1 MRQQTKLSLD
11 KAPGRGV
18 WSVIWVHIAI
28 WYYDVIFKLIYG
40 QILSCRQC
48 CLPIWGLP
56 HLCVWE
62 QYQLRF
68 YDYITW
74 STFNSWGPQITL
86 TLLLDWH
93 QDNAAISNNPPDN
106 YLSYSQSTICWT
118 SWIALTLTHVL
129 ELYILA
135 LHVHLLASPGALI
148 AFPTYYRSS
157 STQSLLQITVVLK
170 NNIIIKAFLP
180 LL

>member
-1 MRQQTKLSLD
+1 MVSEVLFEY
-11 KAPGRGV
+11 
-18 WSVIWVHIAI
+18 IAI

-48 CLPIWGLP
+48 CLSIWGLP

-93 QDNAAISNNPPDN
+93 QDNAAISNNPSDN

-118 SWIALTLTHVL
+118 SWIALTFIHVS
-129 ELYILA
+129 EVFILA
-135 LHVHLLASPGALI
+135 FTVHLLAPPGALI
-148 AFPTYYRSS
+148 AFPTYYWSS
-157 STQSLLQITVVLK
+157 SIQQLLQITPVL
-170 NNIIIKAFLP
+170 NI
-180 LL
+180 